1 MQGMYTLQGKVCPMA
16 QLIEIKRVEVGLT
29 NLRARVRLSDNAP
42 LMTSEDLVATTR
54 IYYLMP
60 HIVEH
65 VCLGDANDTFKD
77 VMGDTEIPHL
87 LEHMVV
93 ELLSQ
98 SSESGEV
105 TSGRTFPVEDD
116 GRSYDIEVSCPDD
129 VLVMGALSSAVW
141 IANWAYGGGGEP
153 EPDVEAIVAGLTN
166 MVQHIGEVHAM
177 TYQQQVEEQLQAELN
192 AAYEERY
199 RERQAQ
205 IEAREAEIAARR
217 AEVRAEAERLAEEE
231 RQRREEEERARK
243 EAEEA
248 ARRAQRPSWAVD
260 LEAYDRAQKARRQ
273 AAAEDG
279 APTAATPVP
288 EAEDSME
295 SVPGPESTEAPE
307 PARIEQE
314 PEPER
319 EPEPAP
325 SAGEEPESQSP
336 AASDASSQDESEN
349 FAAQLSSLFRSQPK
363 VESVVPDETVA
374 YTCPHDADVPEE
386 EAPPQPV
393 EPAPVADIPGP
404 LADDDYEFPEPEE
417 EPGEEDYDD
426 EYDYPEPDEE
436 PIQDPRPGPVR
447 PEPSHSWEDDE
458 HIPGSHRVR

>member
-1 MQGMYTLQGKVCPMA
+1 MA

-29 NLRARVRLSDNAP
+29 NLRARVRLSDDAP

-65 VCLGDANDTFKD
+65 VCLGDASNTFKD
-77 VMGDTEIPHL
+77 VMGDTELPHL

-105 TSGRTFPVEDD
+105 TSGRTFPVEGDE
-116 GRSYDIEVSCPDD
+116 RSYDIEVSCPDD

-217 AEVRAEAERLAEEE
+217 AEVQAEAERLAEEE

-260 LEAYDRAQKARRQ
+260 LEAYDRAQRERRQEAEAAARR
-273 AAAEDG
+273 AAVEDD
-279 APTAATPVP
+279 ATIVP
-288 EAEDSME
+288 ASEPEGSTE
-295 SVPGPESTEAPE
+295 SVSEPEPEPTETPGPVY
-307 PARIEQE
+307 IGQE
-314 PEPER
+314 PEPDLDS
-319 EPEPAP
+319 EPAP
-325 SAGEEPESQSP
+325 SIEAEPASQPPS
-336 AASDASSQDESEN
+336 ASDVSSQDESEN
-349 FAAQLSSLFRSQPK
+349 FAAQLSSLFHSQPK
-363 VESVVPDETVA
+363 VEPVVPDETVA
-374 YTCPHDADVPEE
+374 YAYPHDADALEE
-386 EAPPQPV
+386 EVPPQPV
-393 EPAPVADIPGP
+393 EPEPAVDIPRP

-417 EPGEEDYDD
+417 EPEEEDYDD
-426 EYDYPEPDEE
+426 EYDFPEQDEG
-436 PIQDPRPGPVR
+436 PIQGPHPESVR

-458 HIPGSHRVR
+458 YIPGPHRVR